1 MKNLKLSLL
10 ISLSYAFVG
19 LGLLVIAYF
28 AFTRMSYINDQ
39 STVISQKWLPS
50 VATVERIN
58 TLTADIRIAET
69 LHILSTKEADQ
80 KAAEEDISTL
90 MQETQKNI
98 ERSQALIE
106 NDTLKRLSDEFVR
119 EYEEYLDIHQDIIEL
134 SRQNRNEE
142 ARAILIGD
150 SLTAY
155 NEYSDIL
162 TEMAKLITANANEAS
177 DYGDTA
183 YSDSIM
189 ILSIVVIAIIA
200 LLIVVGVYITRT
212 MASQIKVLQD
222 AMSQLS
228 KGDLTIELTDL
239 SDNEIGTLS
248 RHFNTTVKAFS
259 KTITDIQD
267 SSNQLASTSE
277 ELSTV
282 TEQSTRGIHR
292 QTEELEQA
300 VSAVTELTAAVE
312 DVARNAVATSN
323 DSEQA
328 SERAIAGRGQ
338 VEQTIATVNE
348 LLTKLA
354 NTMTGVNNLAG
365 QVKNIGSVLDV
376 IRAIADQTNLLA
388 LNAAIEAA
396 RAGESGRGFAVV
408 ADEVRALAHR
418 TQQAT
423 KEIETMI
430 QSVQSETNTTVSA
443 MQQSH
448 EQAKQSVDIA
458 NLAGEAL
465 QEITDAV
472 SRISDQNVTIAS
484 SAEEQASVAKEVDR
498 NLVNIS
504 DIASENASGANETSA
519 ASVELARLAE
529 NLNGLTQRFR
539 V

>member
-10 ISLSYAFVG
+10 IALSYAFVG

-39 STVISQKWLPS
+39 STIISEQWLPS
-50 VATVERIN
+50 VATVEHIN
-58 TLTADIRIAET
+58 TLTADIRAQEAT
-69 LHILSTKEADQ
+69 HILSTNDTDQ
-80 KAAEEDISTL
+80 KKVEQKLDTL
-90 MQETQKNI
+90 LQETRKNI
-98 ERSQALIE
+98 ERAQALIE
-106 NDTLKRLSDEFVR
+106 NETLKRLSDEFVR
-119 EYEEYLDIHQDIIEL
+119 EYEEYLDIHKEIIQL

-142 ARAILIGD
+142 ARTLLVGE

-155 NEYSDIL
+155 TEYSNVL
-162 TEMAKLITANANEAS
+162 LKMAELIAANANEAS
-177 DYGDTA
+177 NYGNTA
-183 YSDSIM
+183 YSDSVT
-189 ILSIVVIAIIA
+189 ILSTITVAIIA
-200 LLIVVGVYITRT
+200 LLIAIGIYITRT
-212 MASQIKVLQD
+212 INSQIAVLQN

-228 KGDLTIELTDL
+228 QGDLTIELTNL
-239 SDNEIGTLS
+239 SDNEIGNLS

-259 KTITDIQD
+259 KTITEIQD

-312 DVARNAVATSN
+312 DVARNAVATSG
-323 DSEQA
+323 DSEKA

-338 VEQTIATVNE
+338 VEQTIATVNA

-354 NTMTGVNNLAG
+354 STMTGVNNLAG

-430 QSVQSETNTTVSA
+430 QSVQSETDTTVSA

-458 NLAGEAL
+458 NEAGEAL
-465 QEITDAV
+465 QEITHAI

-519 ASVELARLAE
+519 ASIELARLAE

>member
-39 STVISQKWLPS
+39 STVISQQWLPS
-50 VATVERIN
+50 VATVEHIN
-58 TLTADIRIAET
+58 TLTADVRAQEAM
-69 LHILSTKEADQ
+69 HILSTNSADQ
-80 KAAEEDISTL
+80 REVEKKLDVL
-90 MQETQKNI
+90 MQETRENI
-98 ERSQALIE
+98 ERSRALIE
-106 NDTLKRLSDEFVR
+106 NENLKRLSDEFLR
-119 EYEEYLDIHQDIIEL
+119 KYEDYLSINERIIEL

-142 ARAILIGD
+142 ARALLIGD
-150 SLTAY
+150 SLKAY
-155 NEYSDIL
+155 SEYSNVL
-162 TEMAKLITANANEAS
+162 LEMAALISEKANEAS
-177 DYGDTA
+177 DYGDTV
-183 YSDSIM
+183 YSDSLTT
-189 ILSIVVIAIIA
+189 LSAITIAIII
-200 LLIVVGVYITRT
+200 LLVVIGVYITRT
-212 MASQIKVLQD
+212 MSRQIAVLQD

-228 KGDLTIELTDL
+228 QGDLTIELKDL

-259 KTITDIQD
+259 KTITEIQD

-312 DVARNAVATSN
+312 DVARNAVATSG
-323 DSEQA
+323 DSEKA

-338 VEQTIATVNE
+338 VEQTIATVNA

-354 NTMTGVNNLAG
+354 STMTGVNNLAG

-430 QSVQSETNTTVSA
+430 QSVQNETNTTVSA

-458 NLAGEAL
+458 NEAGEAL

-504 DIASENASGANETSA
+504 DIASDNASGANETSA

>member
-28 AFTRMSYINDQ
+28 AFTRMSYINEQ
-39 STVISQKWLPS
+39 STKISEQWLPS
-50 VATVERIN
+50 VATVEHIN
-58 TLTADIRIAET
+58 TLTADYRGEEA
-69 LHILSTKEADQ
+69 LHILSISDADQ
-80 KAAEEDISTL
+80 KASEKKLDAL
-90 MQETQKNI
+90 LKETQENI
-98 ERSQALIE
+98 ERSRGLIE
-106 NDTLKRLSDEFVR
+106 TDAVQRLSDDFVR
-119 EYEEYLDIHQDIIEL
+119 EYEEYLVVHDKIIEL
-134 SRQNRNEE
+134 SRQNLNEE
-142 ARAILIGD
+142 ARKLFIGE
-150 SLTAY
+150 SLQSY
-155 NEYSDIL
+155 NEASNAL
-162 TEMAKLITANANEAS
+162 LKMAELISANAEEAS
-177 DYGDTA
+177 DYGDAA
-183 YSDSIM
+183 YAESKT
-189 ILSIVVIAIIA
+189 ILSVITVVIIA
-200 LLIVVGVYITRT
+200 LLIVIGVYITRT
-212 MASQIKVLQD
+212 LNRQIAVLQG

-228 KGDLTIELTDL
+228 QGDLTIELTDL

-259 KTITDIQD
+259 KTITEIQD

-312 DVARNAVATSN
+312 DVARNAVATSG
-323 DSEQA
+323 DSEKA

-338 VEQTIATVNE
+338 VEQTIATVNQ

-354 NTMTGVNNLAG
+354 STMTGVDNLAG

-430 QSVQSETNTTVSA
+430 QSVQSETDTTVSA

-458 NLAGEAL
+458 NEAGEAL
-465 QEITDAV
+465 QEITHAI